1 MDPLQLFITML
12 AGMGLNSLP
21 KGLKGLGEA
30 GVSAGSLPMMP
41 QAGGAPAMEAPQAP
55 GIPPE
60 LAPLMALANRQ
71 QAARPRFPAARVSPI
86 IPRVT
91 GMERPLELR

>member
-21 KGLKGLGEA
+21 KVLKGLGEA
-30 GVSAGSLPMMP
+30 GVGAGSLPILP
-41 QAGGAPAMEAPQAP
+41 QAGGTAAPAPPQAP

-60 LAPLMALANRQ
+60 LAPLLELATRQ
-71 QAARPRFPAARVSPI
+71 QAARPRFPAARVSPM